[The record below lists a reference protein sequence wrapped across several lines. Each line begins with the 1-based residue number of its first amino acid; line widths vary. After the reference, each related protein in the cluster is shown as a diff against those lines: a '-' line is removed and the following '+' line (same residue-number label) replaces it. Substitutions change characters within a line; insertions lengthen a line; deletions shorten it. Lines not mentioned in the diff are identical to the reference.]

1 MDSRYLK
8 RINSGKETTPGKG
21 RSNKPQSLW
30 EIKGRS
36 RRPAIAKNSRKM
48 VPAITQNSQ
57 AFLLTESN
65 PQALRVG
72 S

>member
-30 EIKGRS
+30 EINGRS

-57 AFLLTESN
+57 ALLLTESN